1 MTSKELACEAVR
13 VLDKKKAADIKM
25 VGIKDISV
33 LTDYFVIAT
42 GTSSTHVK
50 SLADEVEF
58 ALKQEGIKPAH
69 TEGYRSN
76 SWVLLDY
83 GGVIVHIFTEDARA
97 FYDLDHLWRDGEAID
112 IGNLLTSE

>member
-1 MTSKELACEAVR
+1 MTSKELACKAVKI
-13 VLDKKKAADIKM
+13 LDKKKAVNIKM

-58 ALKQEGIKPAH
+58 ALKGEGIKPAH

-83 GGVIVHIFTEDARA
+83 GGIIVHIFTEDARS
-97 FYDLDHLWRDGEAID
+97 FYDLDHLWQDGEDID
-112 IGNLLTSE
+112 ISSLITSE

>member
-1 MTSKELACEAVR
+1 MTSKELACKAVK
-13 VLDKKKAADIKM
+13 VLDNKKAVNIKM

-58 ALKQEGIKPAH
+58 KLKEEGIKPEH

-83 GGVIVHIFTEDARA
+83 GGIIVHIFTEDARS
-97 FYDLDHLWRDGEAID
+97 FYDLDHLWQDGEAID
-112 IGNLLTSE
+112 ISSLVTSE